1 MPKSNNKPFKITGD
15 MVIADV
21 INAFPQT
28 IEVFLELGIHCVGC
42 YVANFESIE
51 EGVSRHGQDP
61 ETVVNLL
68 NKAIKT
74 QNVRKRAVTAKSGG
88 KRNPD
93 LSRSRRAKR

>member
-1 MPKSNNKPFKITGD
+1 MPKSNNKPFRITGD

-28 IEVFLELGIHCVGC
+28 IEVFVKLGIHCIGC

-61 ETVVNLL
+61 EKVVELL

-74 QNVRKRAVTAKSGG
+74 QNVRKRTAAAKSGG

-93 LSRSRRAKR
+93 LSRSRKPKR